1 MNPRIKLFFTLS
13 LILNV
18 IFVGVGLGL
27 LYRFCVDMPMP
38 IPADMSPEARHFIAK
53 TFQDGREQTKPL
65 IEKIKSKREVVED
78 IITAEKFDA
87 KAYDKA
93 VADMLETR
101 DEISKKRASI
111 MGEALKELPAAD
123 RERFAKRI
131 LDGLEGK
138 RPPHKKGFHH
148 KYMKDDKDQD
158 KKDDKKPD

>member
-18 IFVGVGLGL
+18 VFVGVGLGL

-38 IPADMSPEARHFIAK
+38 IPTDMSPEARHFIAK

-65 IEKIKSKREVVED
+65 IEQIKSKRNVVED
-78 IITAEKFDA
+78 IITADKFDA

-93 VADMLETR
+93 VEDLLDTR
-101 DEISKKRASI
+101 DDISRKRASI
-111 MGEALKELPAAD
+111 MGEALKELPAED

-138 RPPHKKGFHH
+138 RPPNKKGFHH
-148 KYMKDDKDQD
+148 NYMKDGKD
-158 KKDDKKPD
+158 KKDDDQKSR